1 MAAVPKIFNI
11 PASAPFLPVLIDAL
25 RRGRLIEGF
34 PASRDPLELAR
45 ATLYLPTRR
54 ACRMARDAF
63 LTELEGHAAILPRI
77 VALGDLDE
85 DEIIFADAA
94 TAELAEDTLALPPA
108 IKPLDRRLLLAQL
121 IVRWAAAIRPEQGAP
136 LIANTPAAALALA
149 DDLARLIDDAITRE
163 MDWKKLDGLVPD
175 QFDKYWQLT
184 LDFLKIARS
193 YWPERLAEKGMI
205 DAARRRDL
213 LIDAETKRLAGANQP
228 VIAAGSTGSM
238 PATAKLL
245 AAIAQLPNGA
255 VVLPGLDTDLDEASW
270 RKLARG
276 EDGAPAA
283 VHPQFSMHALLARL
297 GITRDVVKSLADQAP
312 HGRELLVS
320 GALRPA
326 STTD

>member
-1 MAAVPKIFNI
+1 MAAVPKVFNI
-11 PASAPFLPVLIDAL
+11 PASARFLPELIDAL
-25 RRGRLIEGF
+25 RGGRLIEGF

-63 LTELEGHAAILPRI
+63 LTALEGHAAILPRI

-149 DDLARLIDDAITRE
+149 DDLARLIDDVITRKV
-163 MDWKKLDGLVPD
+163 DWQRLDGLVPD
-175 QFDKYWQLT
+175 QFDTYWQYT

-193 YWPERLAEKGMI
+193 YWPERLNEYRRDRRRRATRSPHRGR
-205 DAARRRDL
+205 DAAPCRQQSACDRRRL
-213 LIDAETKRLAGANQP
+213 HRLDAGNRKAARGHRAASAGRGRTAGARHGTRRG
-228 VIAAGSTGSM
+228 V
-238 PATAKLL
+238 
-245 AAIAQLPNGA
+245 
-255 VVLPGLDTDLDEASW
+255 
-270 RKLARG
+270 LAR
-276 EDGAPAA
+276 D
-283 VHPQFSMHALLARL
+283 
-297 GITRDVVKSLADQAP
+297 
-312 HGRELLVS
+312 REQR
-320 GALRPA
+320 G
-326 STTD
+326 